1 MSQTRVVEIAGGGIA
16 GLTVATLLARRGWQA
31 TVHERGGEIREV
43 GSGLVIHNSSAVI
56 FEELGILDE
65 ITQGA
70 TRFERSRLMG
80 SRGELLLDKPLEGV
94 SRMYNPLR
102 SAVIGAIYRAAVAA
116 GVDVRTG
123 SQVLRANG
131 NGRLLLA
138 DGSERTAD
146 LVIAADGFHSAV
158 RDGLPI
164 PTTKRTLHTGCTRTI
179 IPRGEYDADDM
190 FTEIWSGTRRMGI
203 CPVSETETYVYFGC
217 EEADSRASAV
227 VPVDA
232 AYWADV
238 YPFLPSEFIER
249 LDKGSAIRHL
259 YPYVR
264 CLTWSHGRVA
274 VIGDAL
280 HALPPTLGQGVGLSV
295 SNARALVETVGD
307 LPSDAIVAALPIWER
322 EARPVTDLTQ
332 DWSMRYERLSSAWPA
347 GEQARSWFLKNLPR
361 KRLNKKLGAI
371 DERSERWAQT
381 ARASAATR
389 SREVSAHV

>member
-1 MSQTRVVEIAGGGIA
+1 MGGTRVVEIAGGGIA

-43 GSGLVIHNSSAVI
+43 GSGLVIHNSSAVV
-56 FEELGILDE
+56 FEELGIFEE
-65 ITQGA
+65 ITDGA
-70 TRFERSRLMG
+70 TQFKRSRLMG
-80 SRGELLLDKPLEGV
+80 ARGELLLDKQLASV
-94 SRMYNPLR
+94 SRMYNPMR
-102 SAVIGAIYRAAVAA
+102 SAVIGAVYRAAANA

-123 SQVLRANG
+123 SQVLRADAD
-131 NGRLLLA
+131 GRLLLA
-138 DGSERTAD
+138 SGEERTAD

-164 PTTKRTLHTGCTRTI
+164 AAVKRTLPTGCTRTV
-179 IPRGEYDADDM
+179 IPRGEYDGEDF

-217 EEADSRASAV
+217 EQADSRASAV
-227 VPVDA
+227 APVDA
-232 AYWADV
+232 EYWAGV
-238 YPFLPSEFIER
+238 YPFLPREFIER
-249 LDKGSAIRHL
+249 LDQGSAIRHL

-264 CLTWSHGRVA
+264 CNTWSHGRVA

-295 SNARALVETVGD
+295 SNARALVEAVGD
-307 LPSDAIVAALPIWER
+307 ADGDAVLAGLPQWER

-347 GEQARSWFLKNLPR
+347 GERARSWFLKNLPR
-361 KRLNKKLGAI
+361 KRLNRKLGAI
-371 DERSERWAQT
+371 DERSERWAQSAQASATTT
-381 ARASAATR
+381 AREAT
-389 SREVSAHV
+389 AHV

>member
-1 MSQTRVVEIAGGGIA
+1 MSETRVVEIAGGGIA
-16 GLTVATLLARRGWQA
+16 GLTVATLLARRGWRA

-43 GSGLVIHNSSAVI
+43 GSGLVIHNSSAVV

-65 ITQGA
+65 ITEGA
-70 TRFERSRLMG
+70 TRFQRSRLMG
-80 SRGELLLDKPLEGV
+80 SQGQLLLDKPLDGV
-94 SRMYNPLR
+94 SRMYNPMR
-102 SAVIGAIYRAAVAA
+102 SAVINAIYRAAIAA

-123 SQVLRANG
+123 SQVLRAG
-131 NGRLLLA
+131 ANGRLLLA
-138 DGSERTAD
+138 DGSERSAD

-164 PTTKRTLHTGCTRTI
+164 ATTKRTLGTGCTRTV
-179 IPRGEYDADDM
+179 IPRGEYDGEDM

-217 EEADSRASAV
+217 EQADGRASAV
-227 VPVDA
+227 APVDA

-307 LPSDAIVAALPIWER
+307 LRSEAIVAALPVWER

-347 GEQARSWFLKNLPR
+347 GEQTRSWFLKNLPR
-361 KRLNKKLGAI
+361 KRLNRKLGAI
-371 DERSERWAQT
+371 DERSERWAKT
-381 ARASAATR
+381 ARASAVTTSPEA
-389 SREVSAHV
+389 SAHV